1 MAPTL
6 DIEIQ
11 NRTQSNQVFAYIT
24 GQALDHGNHVCFIQA
39 DGKTPYYPD
48 SPSQICSPVP
58 QDCAIR
64 LGAPG
69 TSTTVTIPQL
79 AGGRIWFSIDKELTF
94 LLNPGPAIV
103 EPSISNA
110 SDPNIN
116 ILWDFCE
123 FTFANNQIYANIS
136 YVDFV
141 SLSVALTLIPVDGA
155 PQRVLGLKPD
165 GFDHICAGLEDQS
178 LVDANDW
185 HKLVF
190 ESNGKKLRCLSPNN
204 AIVMNGGNLF
214 KGYYDPYVNEVWEKY
229 RRHHLTIDTQAQWSQ
244 LKAKVS
250 NGKLEFPDIGS
261 FAKPS
266 TGDIFSCST
275 GPFAS
280 NVGALGPLTARISAG
295 LNRST
300 LHNDHVHPNDEKVSD
315 YYKHPITNHYARLI
329 HEANQDGRG
338 YAFPYDDVSGGK
350 DVDQSGFVNGN
361 PRAFIVAIG

>member
-1 MAPTL
+1 MASTL
-6 DIEIQ
+6 NIEIQ

-79 AGGRIWFSIDKELTF
+79 AGGRIWFSINKELTF

-250 NGKLEFPDIGS
+250 NEKLEFPDIGS

-361 PRAFIVAIG
+361 PKAFIVAIG